1 MFKSILVAID
11 GSDAAFKALDLAS
24 DIAAKYS
31 ARLTLVHASPL
42 ARLPERLERYAEPS
56 ELDDV
61 PHAFTHYG
69 QIARRL
75 MEDAKERAE
84 SLGAEKVFIEV
95 EAGDAVQVIL
105 DHARHH
111 DLVVLGHRGLGAAG
125 RQLAGSVAY
134 GVSQLVDAACLIVK

>member
-1 MFKSILVAID
+1 MFKSILVAVD
-11 GSDAAFKALDLAS
+11 GSDTAFKALDVAS
-24 DIAAKYS
+24 DIAAKYD
-31 ARLTLVHASPL
+31 ARLTLVHATPL

-61 PHAFTHYG
+61 PRAFSHHT
-69 QIARRL
+69 QIAHRL
-75 MEDAKERAE
+75 MEEAKERAE
-84 SLGAEKVFIEV
+84 SLGAETVVIEV

-105 DHARHH
+105 DHAKYH
-111 DLVVLGHRGLGAAG
+111 DLVVLGHRGLGAAR